1 MRMRLFNN
9 SNYYFLTIFAL
20 ILLLSACTPQRNLVY
35 MSDLGDST
43 NVTEAIL
50 NQVDT
55 KIKEGDILSITVNTL
70 SPESNALFNK
80 GEMLAPSAT
89 NTQAVVSQSSGATAL
104 SNVGYLVDKDGNINF
119 PVIGTVGLEGLTL
132 EQARQKLTAEISKQ
146 TKSPIVNIR
155 FMNFKVTVIGEVTQP
170 GTFTLTNDKVNVL
183 EAIGLAGDMTP
194 YGKRENVMLIR
205 ENNGQRT
212 IARLNMNKK
221 DVTQSPYFYLQQND
235 VVYIEPDNE
244 QKTAQADVRSTRTIP
259 IVTALISAAA
269 VLVSVLVR

>member
-1 MRMRLFNN
+1 MLSKIPVR
-9 SNYYFLTIFAL
+9 IAL
-20 ILLLSACTPQRNLVY
+20 IVSSSFILLLSACKTSRNLVY

-43 NVTEAIL
+43 AVTEAIL
-50 NQVDT
+50 NKVDT

-80 GEMLAPSAT
+80 GEMLAPNAAT
-89 NTQAVVSQSSGATAL
+89 TQGILSQNSGATAL
-104 SNVGYLVDKDGNINF
+104 SNVGYLVDKNGNINF
-119 PVIGTVGLEGLTL
+119 PVIGTINLEGLTL
-132 EQARQKLTAEISKQ
+132 EQARQKLTNEISKQ
-146 TKSPIVNIR
+146 TKNPIVNVR
-155 FMNFKVTVIGEVTQP
+155 FMNFKVTVIGEVTKP

-194 YGKRENVMLIR
+194 YGRRENVMLIR

-235 VVYIEPDNE
+235 VVYVEPDND

-269 VLVSVLVR
+269 VLVSVLVRK